1 MLSYVMFLVDI
12 ESCQV
17 HPILHLRFA
26 VCRWAERTLGLP
38 MGKVHWKSL
47 GLKDSGEAAKRGGHK
62 SGLFLLAKCRDDF
75 GRSEHVHQYS

>member
-1 MLSYVMFLVDI
+1 MSGPSHFASAVRSL
-12 ESCQV
+12 QV
-17 HPILHLRFA
+17 S
-26 VCRWAERTLGLP
+26 ERTLGLP